1 MTLLVLA
8 SRFPRVFA
16 SLPAPRPLPRCAC
29 AVAGNRKSEDGRCW
43 RAESA
48 TGRSG
53 TRRTALVGIRQE
65 FPAHLLPRVQT
76 RTAGRAS
83 GQASGRHA
91 GGRGATDLIGRQR
104 RRWVV
109 RTASPGRER
118 VLRFVRLC
126 GCAVVTRVRLLR
138 PRREGVRNT
147 ACVTAIRTSAWKVSL
162 RIMCIRTNPVSAAS
176 HTHGPCVNDK
186 GRGRLGLPRSPRN
199 RLNQTH
205 LMRTEHWLRYWRQ
218 PVPGPGC
225 LITRTSHSSESQCA
239 SLYHAFDTCQ

>member
-8 SRFPRVFA
+8 SRFPGVVA

-29 AVAGNRKSEDGRCW
+29 AVAGNRNSEDGRSW

-91 GGRGATDLIGRQR
+91 GGRGATDLIGRQC
-104 RRWVV
+104 RRWMV

-118 VLRFVRLC
+118 VLRF
-126 GCAVVTRVRLLR
+126 VRLLR

-176 HTHGPCVNDK
+176 HAHGPPVNDK
-186 GRGRLGLPRSPRN
+186 DRGRLGLPRSPRS
-199 RLNQTH
+199 RLNQTY
-205 LMRTEHWLRYWRQ
+205 LMRTEHWRRCWRQ
-218 PVPGPGC
+218 PVPGPGY
-225 LITRTSHSSESQCA
+225 LITRISHSSESQCA